1 MKKRKKSLSFLIV
14 ASEFYPEITKKLVF
28 EAKARC
34 ESLKIKHDIYYVN
47 GSLEIPTLIS
57 MKIRK
62 KKYDAVVAL
71 GCIIRGQT
79 KHFDLIASAIT
90 NSLLQLSITNAIP
103 ITNAVLTCDNTKQ
116 AVIRSSKKMNRSKE
130 AIDSALSILKY
141 F

>member
-1 MKKRKKSLSFLIV
+1 MKKKKKDYKFLIV
-14 ASEFYPEITKKLVF
+14 ASEFYPEITKNLVSEARTHCKKLN
-28 EAKARC
+28 
-34 ESLKIKHDIYYVN
+34 IKNEIFFVN

-71 GCIIRGQT
+71 GCIIRGKT

-90 NSLLQLSITNAIP
+90 DSLLQLSITNTIP
-103 ITNAVLTCDNTKQ
+103 VTNAVLTCDNMKQ
-116 AVIRSSKKMNRSKE
+116 AEIRSSKKMNRSKE
-130 AIDSALSILKY
+130 AIDSALSILKN

>member
-1 MKKRKKSLSFLIV
+1 MKKKRKNYKFLIV
-14 ASEFYPEITKKLVF
+14 ASEFYPDITKNLVL
-28 EAKARC
+28 EAKTHC
-34 ESLKIKHDIYYVN
+34 KNLNIKNDIFYVN

-79 KHFDLIASAIT
+79 KHFDLIASSIT
-90 NSLLQLSITNAIP
+90 DSLLQLSIINTIP
-103 ITNAVLTCDNTKQ
+103 ITNAVLTCENMKQ
-116 AVIRSSKKMNRSKE
+116 AKMRSSRKLSRSKE
-130 AIDSALSILKY
+130 AIDSALSILKN